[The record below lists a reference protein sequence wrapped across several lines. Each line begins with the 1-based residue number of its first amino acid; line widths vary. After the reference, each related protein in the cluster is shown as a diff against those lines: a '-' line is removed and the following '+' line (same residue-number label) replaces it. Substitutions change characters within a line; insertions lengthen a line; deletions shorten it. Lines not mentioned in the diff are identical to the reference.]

1 MRIPTATYRIQFT
14 PEFGF
19 DNAKAIAAYLA
30 ELGISDLYASP
41 IFKARSGSTHGYDIV
56 DANQLN
62 PELGTNESFDA
73 LVGEV
78 QSLGMGWLQDIVPNH
93 MAYTSENPY
102 LVDVLEYGPDS
113 SYTDYFDLS
122 WNAPFGDRQERILAP
137 LLGDFYGVSLENG
150 DIKLEY
156 EQNGLTVNYY
166 SLKLPLRLE
175 SYTKF
180 ITQNLG
186 KLTRTLGRNHPDFI
200 KLLGILY
207 IVKSVPS
214 EVAGKQRQD
223 QIAFIK
229 GLVWELYSTNDVI
242 REFIDE
248 NIQTFNGEP
257 GNSESFNLLDDL
269 LNDQFYRLSYWKVG
283 AEEMNYRRFFTV
295 NELISVKVE
304 ELRVFNNTHNLI
316 QKLVEEGT
324 FTGLRVDHIDGLY
337 NPIQYLERLRE
348 KTGDV
353 YITVEKIL
361 ELTEELPENW
371 EIEGTSGYDFLNYV
385 NGIFCQTENKS
396 KFDKIYQNFIGS
408 RVDYASVVKDKK
420 YLILEKNLAGD
431 IDNLALL
438 LKNISSKYRYGND
451 FTLNGLKKAI
461 AEVLTQFPIY
471 RTYITPDGIGD
482 SDRATIQEVIDQAKE
497 QTPLLY
503 HELNFIEKLMLLE
516 FDNSLTQTERE
527 QWVYF
532 VLRMQQYSGPLM
544 AKGVED
550 TTLYVYNRLLSLNEV
565 GGNPGHF
572 GISAAKFHAFNEQHQ
587 ATWPH
592 TMNTTATHDTK
603 RGEDV
608 RARLNVLSEIPDE
621 WEQQVNTW
629 SAMNQGYRSEGFT
642 NPYGVRHGFAMPD
655 RNDEYFIYQTLVG
668 AFPFAEDEYAS
679 FIERVKDYII
689 KAIREAKVHT
699 AWLRPDSRYEEACT
713 SFIDKVLDPSI
724 SGEFLEAFRPFQQR
738 IADYGIFNSLSQTLL
753 KTTVPGVPD
762 FYQGTE
768 LWELS
773 LVDPD
778 NRRPVDFEQR
788 RTYLSAI
795 REQVKTDILGL
806 IQELLND
813 KTDGRIKLFLT
824 AQLLQ
829 ARTNYVSL
837 FQDGDY
843 LPLEVQGTYA
853 NHIIAFARRE
863 GNQTAIAIAPRFLT
877 SLIQPGDNPLGE
889 SVWQDTHLQLPHG
902 TAFTW
907 KNVLTQQPLEVT
919 ETLSIAAA
927 LAHFPVAL
935 LVSSAE

>member
-14 PEFGF
+14 PQFGF

-30 ELGISDLYASP
+30 DLGISDLYASP

-56 DANQLN
+56 DATQLN

-73 LVGEV
+73 LASEI

-93 MAYTSENPY
+93 MAYSSENDY
-102 LVDVLEYGPDS
+102 LMDVLEHGPDS

-137 LLGDFYGVSLENG
+137 LLGDFYGASLENG
-150 DIKLEY
+150 HIQLQY

-180 ITQNLG
+180 ITYNLG

-207 IVKSVPS
+207 ILRSVPS

-229 GLVWELYSTNDVI
+229 GLVWELYITNDAI

-257 GNSESFNLLDDL
+257 GNSDSFNLLDEL
-269 LNDQFYRLSYWKVG
+269 LNDQFYRLAFWKVG

-304 ELRVFNNTHNLI
+304 EVRVFNNTHSLI
-316 QKLVEEGT
+316 QRLVEEGK
-324 FTGLRVDHIDGLY
+324 FTGLRIDHIDGLY

-371 EIEGTSGYDFLNYV
+371 KIEGTSGYDFLNYV
-385 NGIFCQTENKS
+385 NGVFCQTENES
-396 KFDKIYQNFIGS
+396 SFDRIYQNFIGS

-420 YLILEKNLAGD
+420 HLILEKNLAGD

-438 LKNISSKYRYGND
+438 LKNVSSKYRYGND
-451 FTLNGLKKAI
+451 FTLNGLKRAI
-461 AEVLTQFPIY
+461 AEVLTLFPIY
-471 RTYITPDGIGD
+471 RTYITPDGIGE
-482 SDRATIQEVIDQAKE
+482 SDRATIQKVIDQAKE
-497 QTPLLY
+497 QTPLL
-503 HELNFIEKLMLLE
+503 HNELTFIEKLMLLE

-527 QWVYF
+527 QWIYF

-572 GISAAKFHAFNEQHQ
+572 GIDLAKFHAFNKQHQ
-587 ATWPH
+587 AIWPH

-608 RARLNVLSEIPDE
+608 RTRLNVLSELPDE

-629 SAMNQGYRSEGFT
+629 SAMNRVHRS
-642 NPYGVRHGFAMPD
+642 YRHGFAMPD
-655 RNDEYFIYQTLVG
+655 RNDEYFLYQTLVG
-668 AFPFAEDEYAS
+668 AFPFAEHEHAS
-679 FIERVKDYII
+679 FVERVKDYII

-699 AWLRPDSRYEEACT
+699 AWLRPDSEYEEACT
-713 SFIDKVLDPSI
+713 SFIEKVLDPSL
-724 SGEFLEAFRPFQQR
+724 SREFLEAFRPFQQR
-738 IADYGIFNSLSQTLL
+738 IAEYGIFNSLSQTLL
-753 KTTVPGVPD
+753 KITAPGVPD
-762 FYQGTE
+762 VYQGTE

-795 REQVKTDILGL
+795 REQVKTDALGL
-806 IQELLND
+806 IQELLSD

-889 SVWQDTHLQLPHG
+889 SVWKDTHLQLPPG
-902 TAFTW
+902 TSPTW
-907 KNVLTQQPLEVT
+907 KNVITQQPLEVT
-919 ETLSIAAA
+919 ETLSIGSA
-927 LAHFPVAL
+927 LADFPVAL

>member
-1 MRIPTATYRIQFT
+1 MRIPSATYRIQFT
-14 PEFGF
+14 PQFGF

-30 ELGISDLYASP
+30 DLGISDLYASP

-56 DANQLN
+56 DATQLN

-73 LVGEV
+73 LVNEV

-93 MAYTSENPY
+93 MAYTSENLY
-102 LVDVLEYGPDS
+102 LMDILEHGPDS

-137 LLGDFYGVSLENG
+137 LLGDFYGASLENG
-150 DIKLEY
+150 HIQLQY
-156 EQNGLTVNYY
+156 EENGLTVNYY

-180 ITQNLG
+180 ITHNLG

-207 IVKSVPS
+207 ILKNVPS

-229 GLVWELYSTNDVI
+229 GLVWELYTTNDAI

-248 NIQTFNGEP
+248 NIETFNGEP
-257 GNSESFNLLDDL
+257 GNSESFNLLDEL
-269 LNDQFYRLSYWKVG
+269 LKDQFYRLAFWKVG

-304 ELRVFNNTHNLI
+304 EVRVFNNTHSLI
-316 QKLVEEGT
+316 QKLVEEGK
-324 FTGLRVDHIDGLY
+324 FTGLRIDHIDGLY

-348 KTGDV
+348 KMGDV

-361 ELTEELPENW
+361 ELTEDLPENW
-371 EIEGTSGYDFLNYV
+371 GIEGTSGYDFLNYV
-385 NGIFCQTENKS
+385 NGVFCQTENQS
-396 KFDKIYQNFIGS
+396 QVDKVYQNFIGS

-420 YLILEKNLAGD
+420 HLILEKNLAGD

-451 FTLNGLKKAI
+451 FTLNGLKRAI
-461 AEVLTQFPIY
+461 AEVLTLFPIY

-482 SDRATIQEVIDQAKE
+482 SDRATIEKVIHQAKE
-497 QTPLLY
+497 QTPLLQ
-503 HELNFIEKLMLLE
+503 HELTFIEKLMLLE

-527 QWVYF
+527 QWIYF

-572 GISAAKFHAFNEQHQ
+572 GISVAEFHSFNKQHQ

-621 WEQQVNTW
+621 WDQQVNTW
-629 SAMNQGYRSEGFT
+629 SAINRGHRSH
-642 NPYGVRHGFAMPD
+642 RQGFAIPD
-655 RNDEYFIYQTLVG
+655 RNDEYFLYQTLVG
-668 AFPFAEDEYAS
+668 AFPFAEHEHTS
-679 FIERVKDYII
+679 FVERVKDYII

-699 AWLRPDSRYEEACT
+699 AWLRPDSEYEEACA
-713 SFIDKVLDPSI
+713 SFIEKVLDPAI

-753 KTTVPGVPD
+753 KISAPGVPD

-788 RTYLSAI
+788 RNYLTTI
-795 REQVKTDILGL
+795 REQAKADILGL
-806 IQELLND
+806 IQELLNH

-829 ARTNYVSL
+829 ARTNFVSL

-843 LPLEVQGTYA
+843 LPLELQGTYA

-889 SVWQDTHLQLPHG
+889 SVWQDTHLQLPPG
-902 TAFTW
+902 TPHTW
-907 KNVLTQQPLEVT
+907 KNVITQEPLQST
-919 ETLSIAAA
+919 ETLSIGSA

>member
-14 PEFGF
+14 PQFGF

-30 ELGISDLYASP
+30 DLGISDLYASP

-56 DANQLN
+56 DATQLN

-73 LVGEV
+73 LASEI

-93 MAYTSENPY
+93 MAYSSENDY
-102 LVDVLEYGPDS
+102 LMDVLEHGPDS

-137 LLGDFYGVSLENG
+137 LLGDFYGASLENG
-150 DIKLEY
+150 HIQLQY
-156 EQNGLTVNYY
+156 EENGLTVNYY

-180 ITQNLG
+180 ITHNLG

-207 IVKSVPS
+207 ILRSVPS

-229 GLVWELYSTNDVI
+229 GLVWELYTTNDAI

-257 GNSESFNLLDDL
+257 GNSESFNLLDEL
-269 LNDQFYRLSYWKVG
+269 LNDQFYRLAFWKVG

-304 ELRVFNNTHNLI
+304 EVRVFNNTHSLI
-316 QKLVEEGT
+316 QRLVEEGK
-324 FTGLRVDHIDGLY
+324 FTGLRIDHIDGLY

-371 EIEGTSGYDFLNYV
+371 KIEGTSGYDFLNYV
-385 NGIFCQTENKS
+385 NGVFCQTENES
-396 KFDKIYQNFIGS
+396 SFDKIYQNFIGS

-420 YLILEKNLAGD
+420 HLILEKNLAGD

-438 LKNISSKYRYGND
+438 LKNVSSKYRYGND
-451 FTLNGLKKAI
+451 FTLNGLKRAI
-461 AEVLTQFPIY
+461 AEVLTLFPIY
-471 RTYITPDGIGD
+471 RTYITPDGIGE
-482 SDRATIQEVIDQAKE
+482 SDRATIQEVIRQAKE
-497 QTPLLY
+497 QAPLLQN
-503 HELNFIEKLMLLE
+503 ELTFIEKLMLLE
-516 FDNSLTQTERE
+516 FDTSLTQTERE
-527 QWVYF
+527 QWIYF

-572 GISAAKFHAFNEQHQ
+572 GIDLAKFHAFNKQHQ
-587 ATWPH
+587 AIWPH

-608 RARLNVLSEIPDE
+608 RTRLNVLSELPDE

-629 SAMNQGYRSEGFT
+629 SAMNRVHRS
-642 NPYGVRHGFAMPD
+642 YRHGFAMPD
-655 RNDEYFIYQTLVG
+655 RNDEYFLYQTLVG
-668 AFPFAEDEYAS
+668 AFPFAEHEHAS
-679 FIERVKDYII
+679 FVERVKDYII

-699 AWLRPDSRYEEACT
+699 AWLRPDSEYEEACT
-713 SFIDKVLDPSI
+713 SFIEKVLDPSL
-724 SGEFLEAFRPFQQR
+724 SREFLEAFRPFQQR
-738 IADYGIFNSLSQTLL
+738 IAEYGIFNSLSQTLL
-753 KTTVPGVPD
+753 KITVPGVPD
-762 FYQGTE
+762 IYQGTE

-788 RTYLSAI
+788 RTYLSTI

-806 IQELLND
+806 IQELLSD

-877 SLIQPGDNPLGE
+877 SLIQPGDNPNGL
-889 SVWQDTHLQLPHG
+889 SVWKDTHLQLPPG
-902 TAFTW
+902 TSPTW

-919 ETLSIAAA
+919 ETLSIGSA
-927 LAHFPVAL
+927 LADFPVAL

>member
-14 PEFGF
+14 PQFGF

-30 ELGISDLYASP
+30 DLGISDLYASP

-73 LVGEV
+73 LVDEI

-102 LVDVLEYGPDS
+102 LIDILEYGPDS

-150 DIKLEY
+150 HIQLQY

-166 SLKLPLRLE
+166 ALKLPLRLE
-175 SYTKF
+175 SYTKV

-186 KLTRTLGRNHPDFI
+186 RLTRTLGRNHPDFI

-207 IVKSVPS
+207 ILKNVPS

-229 GLVWELYSTNDVI
+229 GLIWELYTTNDTI

-269 LNDQFYRLSYWKVG
+269 LNDQFFRLAFWKVG

-304 ELRVFNNTHNLI
+304 ELRVFNNTHSFI
-316 QKLVEEGT
+316 QKLVEEGK
-324 FTGLRVDHIDGLY
+324 FTGLRIDHIDGLY
-337 NPIQYLERLRE
+337 NPIQYIQRLRE
-348 KTGDV
+348 KMGDV

-361 ELTEELPENW
+361 ELTEDLPENW

-385 NGIFCQTENKS
+385 NGVFCQTENES
-396 KFDKIYQNFIGS
+396 QFDKIYQNFIGS
-408 RVDYASVVKDKK
+408 RVDYASVVEDKK
-420 YLILEKNLAGD
+420 HLILEKNLAGD
-431 IDNLALL
+431 IDNLASL

-451 FTLNGLKKAI
+451 FTLNGLKRAI

-471 RTYITPDGIGD
+471 RTYITPDGIED
-482 SDRATIQEVIDQAKE
+482 SDRSTIEEVIRQAKE
-497 QTPLLY
+497 QTPLLQ
-503 HELNFIEKLMLLE
+503 HELTFIEKLMLLE

-527 QWVYF
+527 QWIYF

-550 TTLYVYNRLLSLNEV
+550 TSLYVYNRLLSLNEV

-572 GISAAKFHAFNEQHQ
+572 GIPVTKFHAFNKQHQ
-587 ATWPH
+587 VTWPH

-621 WEQQVNTW
+621 WDQQVNTW
-629 SAMNQGYRSEGFT
+629 SAINREHRSDGGFA
-642 NPYGVRHGFAMPD
+642 NIFGVRHGFAIPD
-655 RNDEYFIYQTLVG
+655 RNDEYFLYQTLIG
-668 AFPFAEDEYAS
+668 AFPFAEHEYAS
-679 FIERVKDYII
+679 FVERVKEYII

-699 AWLRPDSRYEEACT
+699 AWLRPDSEYEQACT
-713 SFIDKVLDPSI
+713 SFIEKVLDPAI

-738 IADYGIFNSLSQTLL
+738 IAYYGIFNSLSQTLL
-753 KTTVPGVPD
+753 KITAPGVPD
-762 FYQGTE
+762 LYQGTE

-795 REQVKTDILGL
+795 REQAKTDILGL

-843 LPLEVQGTYA
+843 LPLEAQGTYA

-889 SVWQDTHLQLPHG
+889 SVWQDTHLQLPPG
-902 TAFTW
+902 TSRTW
-907 KNVLTQQPLEVT
+907 KNVLTQEPLQAT

-935 LVSSAE
+935 LVSD